1 MLTKETTR
9 SGVQVAKHKSRSSLI
24 PPNITVEIKNIFY
37 SCDIHEVSLIYLTE
51 TITALLLLGSI
62 LVTAFDNNIT
72 DTFAQ
77 GLTSPL
83 EEAEKLLSDIQ
94 SLKNNS
100 GATDLANLSGPSDLA
115 VNSSDFGLGVN
126 SSDFGLGANSSDF
139 GFGS

>member
-1 MLTKETTR
+1 M
-9 SGVQVAKHKSRSSLI
+9 V
-24 PPNITVEIKNIFY
+24 
-37 SCDIHEVSLIYLTE
+37 YLTE

-94 SLKNNS
+94 SLKNNT
-100 GATDLANLSGPSDLA
+100 GATDLANFSGSSDLPA
-115 VNSSDFGLGVN
+115 NN
-126 SSDFGLGANSSDF
+126 SDFGLGANNSDF
-139 GFGS
+139 GLGVIAVISVWD

>member
-1 MLTKETTR
+1 M
-9 SGVQVAKHKSRSSLI
+9 V
-24 PPNITVEIKNIFY
+24 
-37 SCDIHEVSLIYLTE
+37 YLTE

-94 SLKNNS
+94 SLKNNT
-100 GATDLANLSGPSDLA
+100 GATDLTNFSGSSDLQA
-115 VNSSDFGLGVN
+115 NNSDFGLGLIAVI
-126 SSDFGLGANSSDF
+126 SVWE
-139 GFGS
+139 

>member
-1 MLTKETTR
+1 M
-9 SGVQVAKHKSRSSLI
+9 V
-24 PPNITVEIKNIFY
+24 
-37 SCDIHEVSLIYLTE
+37 YLTE

-94 SLKNNS
+94 S
-100 GATDLANLSGPSDLA
+100 
-115 VNSSDFGLGVN
+115 
-126 SSDFGLGANSSDF
+126 
-139 GFGS
+139 